1 MDGYQIPEYEF
12 DDSAYRSRVYQGYQ
26 KADENEEVVYGPNIK
41 DWPEMSP
48 LADNILLKVCSK
60 IMDLSCLQVLY

>member
-1 MDGYQIPEYEF
+1 MPEYEF
-12 DDSAYRSRVYQGYQ
+12 DGISYKNRVYMGYN
-26 KADENEEVVYGPNIK
+26 KGDGERELVYGPNIK

-60 IMDLSCLQVLY
+60 IMDL